1 MNNKLISKRNI
12 GLDLLRII
20 SMIMIMSLHYLGKG
34 GALTSSGNVSYI
46 AWFLEISCMVA
57 VNLYVLIS
65 GYFLV
70 DGKFS
75 WKKVIKLCIDTW
87 FYSLSFLI
95 LELIFGSG
103 TSIKE
108 ILCGVFPILLKVYWF
123 VTIYIFMYIMS
134 PYLNILINNMNKI
147 KHFTLC
153 LILIIIFSCL
163 HLFLPP
169 MGLLNPQGGYG
180 IIWFIT
186 LYLIAGYIKRYVNVN
201 KKPIMLIIFFI
212 TTIFLLILK
221 FGLQYILK
229 NYPSTF
235 EYISRIYEYYSIFI
249 LINSICLF
257 LYFNGI
263 EIKNKITTNIITV
276 VSPLTFGVYLIH
288 ENIFVIKKLYSNI
301 FNSLKYASH
310 GIIGLIS
317 NWLIF
322 ILVVFTICC
331 LIEYIRQK
339 VFKFVSNTKILKKV
353 DALLNKIS
361 NNINEIIKTKID
373 NKKI

>member
-1 MNNKLISKRNI
+1 MNNKLTSKRNI

-75 WKKVIKLCIDTW
+75 WKKVLKLCIDTW

-95 LELIFGSG
+95 LELIFGNG

-212 TTIFLLILK
+212 TTIILLILK

-263 EIKNKITTNIITV
+263 EIKNKITTKIITV
-276 VSPLTFGVYLIH
+276 ISPLTFGVYLIH
-288 ENIFVIKKLYSNI
+288 ENIFV
-301 FNSLKYASH
+301 
-310 GIIGLIS
+310 G
-317 NWLIF
+317 
-322 ILVVFTICC
+322 
-331 LIEYIRQK
+331 
-339 VFKFVSNTKILKKV
+339 
-353 DALLNKIS
+353 
-361 NNINEIIKTKID
+361 
-373 NKKI
+373 